1 MSERTP
7 LQPVAGLART
17 ANIPP
22 PPRRTPTPTFTRT
35 ETQEDVTEAT
45 ATTPPAETV
54 ARRRPASDQADTIRS
69 TTLSM
74 PVAVLQALKARAA
87 ADRVSQ
93 PDLLMDALSATHDQL
108 EHLVQQANP
117 PQSND
122 GLFVRRSAS
131 ESGPLGTLS
140 LRMLSRN
147 ITAIDDLAT
156 NSGAKSRSALCTA
169 ALKEYL
175 KL

>member
-1 MSERTP
+1 MSERVP
-7 LQPVAGLART
+7 LAPVAGLART
-17 ANIPP
+17 ASIPP
-22 PPRRTPTPTFTRT
+22 PPRRPAAPLPAKTDS
-35 ETQEDVTEAT
+35 QEDDPVATVIATPAT
-45 ATTPPAETV
+45 ATS
-54 ARRRPASDQADTIRS
+54 RRRPASDQADIVRS

-108 EHLVQQANP
+108 ENLVQKANP
-117 PQSND
+117 PQSDD

-131 ESGPLGTLS
+131 ESEPLGTLS

-147 ITAIDDLAT
+147 ITAIDDIAT